1 MPLNLYLI
9 ALLPPP
15 ALRERVR
22 LLKEELR
29 NRYGSGHALKSPAHI
44 TLQMPFRLE
53 PEAEGLLIKLLE
65 GFGGLQQPFLMELQG
80 FGCFP
85 PRVLFIRIGDPGPV
99 TALESALRLALAKET
114 ALEIPPSD
122 LPFHPHMT
130 IATRD
135 LEEPAFKRAW
145 AEFKDRP
152 FREVF
157 EASSLFLLKHNGQSW
172 GIFREFRFG
181 ASS

>member
-15 ALRERVR
+15 DLRERVR
-22 LLKEELR
+22 LLKEEMR
-29 NRYGSGHALKSPAHI
+29 NRFGSGHALKSPAHI

-53 PEAEGLLIKLLE
+53 SEAEVLLIKRLK
-65 GFGGLQQPFLMELQG
+65 GFGGQQHSFLVELQG

-85 PRVLFIRIGDPGPV
+85 PRVLFVRIGNPGPV
-99 TALESALRLALAKET
+99 TALESALRLALAQES
-114 ALEIPPSD
+114 ALEITPSD

-135 LEEPAFKRAW
+135 LEEPAFQMAW

-152 FREVF
+152 FQEVF

-172 GIFREFRFG
+172 AIFREFRFG